1 MPAMKLLIVD
11 DEAAIR
17 FGVRDFLGA
26 HGFEVEEATSC
37 TEAVA
42 AFRQNLPDVAL
53 VDFRLPDGTALE
65 LLPRLKEIAPEVP
78 VAILT
83 AHGSIDLAV
92 RAIKEGAEQFLT
104 KPVEL
109 PALLVILRRLLEHQ
123 RVRQCN
129 LAGQARQTRAAVDPF
144 LGAHP
149 TMRQLAEDARRVAAT
164 DRPVLIQGET
174 GSGKGVLAN
183 WLHRNGPRADEA
195 FVDLNC
201 AGLGRELLES
211 ELFGHEKGA
220 FTGAQ
225 TSKPGL
231 LEVAHRGSVF
241 LDEVGDMDPL
251 VQPKL
256 LKVLEDHRFR
266 RLGSVTDRRVDIRLI
281 SATHQD
287 LARFV
292 QEQRFRSDL
301 FFRISTLPLRVP
313 PLRARRE
320 DIPLLAAHLLE
331 SIGVEVG
338 RIGLRLAAD
347 AQQALQAYDWPGNV
361 RELRNVL
368 ERAALLSEGESID
381 RRALHFDA
389 APSPAARSTALTLDE
404 VERQHIEAVLGEE
417 DGNVPRAALR
427 LGIPKSTLYQRI
439 KKYAL
444 SFPAAKKGGHGELSG

>member
-1 MPAMKLLIVD
+1 MSEAKLLIVD
-11 DEAAIR
+11 DESAIR
-17 FGVRDFLGA
+17 FGVRDYLSA
-26 HGFEVEEATSC
+26 YGFEVEEATTC
-37 TEAVA
+37 QEAIA

-53 VDFRLPDGTALE
+53 IDFRLPDGTALE
-65 LLPRLKEIAPEVP
+65 LLPRLKEIDPEVP

-92 RAIKEGAEQFLT
+92 RAVKEGAEQFLT

-109 PALLVILRRLLEHQ
+109 PALLVVVQRLLEHQ
-123 RVRQCN
+123 RTRQRS
-129 LAGQARQTRAAVDPF
+129 LAGQARQTRGAIDPF
-144 LGAHP
+144 RGTHAAI
-149 TMRQLAEDARRVAAT
+149 RQLADEARRVAAT

-183 WLHRNGPRADEA
+183 WLHRNSPRAEEA

-220 FTGAQ
+220 FTGALA
-225 TSKPGL
+225 SKVGL
-231 LEVAHRGSVF
+231 FEVAHRGSVF
-241 LDEVGDMDPL
+241 LDEVGDMDVQ

-256 LKVLEDHRFR
+256 LKVLEDKRFR
-266 RLGSVTDRRVDIRLI
+266 RLGSVTDRRVDMRLI

-301 FFRISTLPLRVP
+301 YFRLSTLPLRVP

-320 DIPLLAAHLLE
+320 DIPLLSADLLE
-331 SIGVEVG
+331 RIGAEVG
-338 RIGLRLAAD
+338 RPGLQLTAD

-368 ERAALLSEGESID
+368 ERAALLSEREAID

-389 APSPAARSTALTLDE
+389 AASPAAQRNTTLTLEE
-404 VERQHIEAVLGEE
+404 VEREHIEAVLSEE
-417 DGNVPRAALR
+417 DGNVPRAAVR
-427 LGIPKSTLYQRI
+427 LGVPKSTLYQRI
-439 KKYAL
+439 KKYGLARR
-444 SFPAAKKGGHGELSG
+444 A